1 MASIKNKSLFIG
13 ILIFCISILLFA
25 YFVEYVLKHPPC
37 NLCLIARIPYLAT
50 IILIIIVLFLSQ
62 YEKIILISIGLF
74 FVFGT
79 IISFYHLGIEQGFI
93 NESLICN
100 LGSGG
105 KTTSAQDLLKQLEM
119 KNVSCKDVTFKIFG
133 LSLASFNT
141 IVSFVI
147 STIILRTAI
156 NYEKIKVH

>member
-50 IILIIIVLFLSQ
+50 IILVIIVLFLRQ
-62 YEKIILISIGLF
+62 YEKMILISIGLF

-93 NESLICN
+93 NESLMCN

-105 KTTSAQDLLKQLEM
+105 ETTSAQDLLKQLET
-119 KNVSCKDVTFKIFG
+119 KSVSCKDVTFKIFG

-156 NYEKIKVH
+156 NYEKI

>member
-1 MASIKNKSLFIG
+1 MASIKNKSLFLG

-37 NLCLIARIPYLAT
+37 NLCLIARILYLAT
-50 IILIIIVLFLSQ
+50 IILVIIFLFLRQ
-62 YEKIILISIGLF
+62 YEKMILISIGLF

-93 NESLICN
+93 NESLMCN

-105 KTTSAQDLLKQLEM
+105 ETTSAQDLLKQLET
-119 KNVSCKDVTFKIFG
+119 KSVSCKDVTFKIFG

-156 NYEKIKVH
+156 NYEKI

>member
-1 MASIKNKSLFIG
+1 MSSIKNKSLFIG

-50 IILIIIVLFLSQ
+50 IILVIIVLFLRQ
-62 YEKIILISIGLF
+62 YEKMILISIGLF

-93 NESLICN
+93 NESLMCN

-105 KTTSAQDLLKQLEM
+105 ETTSAQDLLKQLET
-119 KNVSCKDVTFKIFG
+119 KSVSCKDVTFKIFG

-156 NYEKIKVH
+156 NYEKI

>member
-1 MASIKNKSLFIG
+1 MASIKNKSLFIR

-50 IILIIIVLFLSQ
+50 IILVIIVLFLRQ
-62 YEKIILISIGLF
+62 YEKMILISIGLF

-93 NESLICN
+93 
-100 LGSGG
+100 
-105 KTTSAQDLLKQLEM
+105 K
-119 KNVSCKDVTFKIFG
+119 
-133 LSLASFNT
+133 
-141 IVSFVI
+141 
-147 STIILRTAI
+147 
-156 NYEKIKVH
+156 

>member
-1 MASIKNKSLFIG
+1 MASIKNKSLFLG

-50 IILIIIVLFLSQ
+50 IILVIIVLFLRQ
-62 YEKIILISIGLF
+62 YEKMILISIGLF

-93 NESLICN
+93 NESLMCN

-105 KTTSAQDLLKQLEM
+105 VTTSAQDLLKQLET
-119 KNVSCKDVTFKIFG
+119 KSVSCKDVTFKIFG

-156 NYEKIKVH
+156 NYEKI

>member
-1 MASIKNKSLFIG
+1 MSSIKNKSLFIG

-50 IILIIIVLFLSQ
+50 IILVIIFLFLRQ
-62 YEKIILISIGLF
+62 YEKMILISIGLF

-93 NESLICN
+93 NESLMCN

-105 KTTSAQDLLKQLEM
+105 ETTSAQDLLKQLET
-119 KNVSCKDVTFKIFG
+119 KSVSCKDVTFKIFG

-156 NYEKIKVH
+156 NYEKI

>member
-1 MASIKNKSLFIG
+1 M
-13 ILIFCISILLFA
+13 
-25 YFVEYVLKHPPC
+25 
-37 NLCLIARIPYLAT
+37 
-50 IILIIIVLFLSQ
+50 
-62 YEKIILISIGLF
+62 ILISIGLF

-79 IISFYHLGIEQGFI
+79 IISFYHLCIEQSFI
-93 NESLICN
+93 NESLMCN

-105 KTTSAQDLLKQLEM
+105 ETTSAKDLLKQLET
-119 KNVSCKDVTFKIFG
+119 KSVSCKDVTFKIFG

-156 NYEKIKVH
+156 NYEKI

>member
-1 MASIKNKSLFIG
+1 MASIKNKSLFLG

-50 IILIIIVLFLSQ
+50 IILVIIVLFLRQ
-62 YEKIILISIGLF
+62 YEKMILISIGLF

-79 IISFYHLGIEQGFI
+79 IISFYHLGIEKGFI
-93 NESLICN
+93 NESLMCN

-105 KTTSAQDLLKQLEM
+105 ETTSAQDLLKQLET
-119 KNVSCKDVTFKIFG
+119 KSVSCKDVTFKIFG

-156 NYEKIKVH
+156 NYEKT

>member
-1 MASIKNKSLFIG
+1 MASIKNKSLFLG

-50 IILIIIVLFLSQ
+50 IILVIIVLFLRQ
-62 YEKIILISIGLF
+62 YEKMILISIGLF

-79 IISFYHLGIEQGFI
+79 IISFYHLGVEQGFI
-93 NESLICN
+93 NESLMCN

-105 KTTSAQDLLKQLEM
+105 ETTSAQDLLKQLET
-119 KNVSCKDVTFKIFG
+119 KSVSCKDVTFKIFG

-156 NYEKIKVH
+156 NYEKI

>member
-1 MASIKNKSLFIG
+1 MASIKNKSLFLG

-50 IILIIIVLFLSQ
+50 IILVIIVLFLRQ
-62 YEKIILISIGLF
+62 YEKMILISIGLF

-93 NESLICN
+93 NESLMCN

-105 KTTSAQDLLKQLEM
+105 ETTSAQDLLKQLET
-119 KNVSCKDVTFKIFG
+119 KSVSCKDVTFKIFG

-156 NYEKIKVH
+156 NYEKI

>member
-1 MASIKNKSLFIG
+1 MASIKNKSLFLG

-50 IILIIIVLFLSQ
+50 IILVIIFLFLRQ
-62 YEKIILISIGLF
+62 YEKMILISIGLF

-79 IISFYHLGIEQGFI
+79 IISFYHLGVEQGFI
-93 NESLICN
+93 NESLMCN

-105 KTTSAQDLLKQLEM
+105 ETTSAQDLLKQLET
-119 KNVSCKDVTFKIFG
+119 KSVSCKDVTFKIFG

-156 NYEKIKVH
+156 NYEKI

>member
-50 IILIIIVLFLSQ
+50 IILVIIVLFLRQ
-62 YEKIILISIGLF
+62 YEKMILISIGLF

-93 NESLICN
+93 NESLMCN
-100 LGSGG
+100 LGSSGE
-105 KTTSAQDLLKQLEM
+105 TTSVQDLLKQLET
-119 KNVSCKDVTFKIFG
+119 KSVSCKDVTFKIFG

-156 NYEKIKVH
+156 NYEKI

>member
-50 IILIIIVLFLSQ
+50 IILVIIVLFLRQ
-62 YEKIILISIGLF
+62 YEKMILISIGLF

-93 NESLICN
+93 NESLMCN

-105 KTTSAQDLLKQLEM
+105 ETTSAQDLLKQLET
-119 KNVSCKDVTFKIFG
+119 KSVSCKDVTFKIFG

-156 NYEKIKVH
+156 NYKKI

>member
-1 MASIKNKSLFIG
+1 MASIKNKSLFLG

-37 NLCLIARIPYLAT
+37 NLCLIARIPYLVT
-50 IILIIIVLFLSQ
+50 IILVIIFLFLRQ
-62 YEKIILISIGLF
+62 YEKMILISIGLF

-93 NESLICN
+93 NESLMCN
-100 LGSGG
+100 LGSSGE
-105 KTTSAQDLLKQLEM
+105 TTSVQDLLKQLET
-119 KNVSCKDVTFKIFG
+119 KSVSCKDVTFKIFG

-156 NYEKIKVH
+156 NYEKI

>member
-1 MASIKNKSLFIG
+1 MASIKNKSLFLG

-37 NLCLIARIPYLAT
+37 NLCLIARIPYLVT
-50 IILIIIVLFLSQ
+50 IILVIIFLFLRQ
-62 YEKIILISIGLF
+62 YEKMILISIGLF

-93 NESLICN
+93 NESLMCN

-105 KTTSAQDLLKQLEM
+105 ETTSAQDLLKQLET
-119 KNVSCKDVTFKIFG
+119 KSVSCKDVTFKIFG

-156 NYEKIKVH
+156 NYEKI

>member
-1 MASIKNKSLFIG
+1 MASIKNKSLFLG

-50 IILIIIVLFLSQ
+50 IILIIIVLFLSK

-74 FVFGT
+74 FIFGT

-93 NESLICN
+93 NESLMCN

-105 KTTSAQDLLKQLEM
+105 ETTSAQDLLKQLET
-119 KNVSCKDVTFKIFG
+119 KSVSCKDVTFKIFG

-156 NYEKIKVH
+156 NYEKI

>member
-1 MASIKNKSLFIG
+1 MASIKNKSLFLG

-50 IILIIIVLFLSQ
+50 IILVIIFLFLRQ
-62 YEKIILISIGLF
+62 YEKMILISIGLF

-93 NESLICN
+93 NESLMCN

-105 KTTSAQDLLKQLEM
+105 ETTSAQDLLKQLET
-119 KNVSCKDVTFKIFG
+119 KSVSCKDVTFKIFG

-156 NYEKIKVH
+156 NYEKI

>member
-37 NLCLIARIPYLAT
+37 NLCLISRIPYLAS
-50 IILIIIVLFLSQ
+50 IILVIIVLYLRQ
-62 YEKIILISIGLF
+62 YEKMILISIGLF

-119 KNVSCKDVTFKIFG
+119 NNVSCKDVTFKIFG

>member
-62 YEKIILISIGLF
+62 YEKIILISIGFF

-156 NYEKIKVH
+156 NYEKI

>member
-50 IILIIIVLFLSQ
+50 IILVIIFLFLRQ
-62 YEKIILISIGLF
+62 YEKMILISIGLF

-93 NESLICN
+93 NESLMCN

-105 KTTSAQDLLKQLEM
+105 ETTSAQDLLKQLET
-119 KNVSCKDVTFKIFG
+119 KSVSCKDVTFKIFG

-156 NYEKIKVH
+156 NYEKI

>member
-1 MASIKNKSLFIG
+1 MASIKNKSLFLG

-50 IILIIIVLFLSQ
+50 IILIIIVLFLSK

-93 NESLICN
+93 NESLMCN

-105 KTTSAQDLLKQLEM
+105 ETTSAQDLLKQLET
-119 KNVSCKDVTFKIFG
+119 KSVSCKDVTFKIFG

-156 NYEKIKVH
+156 NYEKI

>member
-1 MASIKNKSLFIG
+1 MASIKNKSLFLG

-37 NLCLIARIPYLAT
+37 NLCLIARILYLAT
-50 IILIIIVLFLSQ
+50 IILVIIVLFLRQ
-62 YEKIILISIGLF
+62 YEKMILISIGLF

-93 NESLICN
+93 NESLMCN

-105 KTTSAQDLLKQLEM
+105 ETTSAQDLLKQLET
-119 KNVSCKDVTFKIFG
+119 KSVSCKDVTFKIFG

-156 NYEKIKVH
+156 NYEKI

>member
-1 MASIKNKSLFIG
+1 MASIKNKSLFLG

-50 IILIIIVLFLSQ
+50 IILVIIVLFLRQ
-62 YEKIILISIGLF
+62 YEKMILISIGLF

-93 NESLICN
+93 NESLMCN

-105 KTTSAQDLLKQLEM
+105 ETTSAQDLLKQLET
-119 KNVSCKDVTFKIFG
+119 KSVSCKDVTFKIFG

-147 STIILRTAI
+147 SAIMLRTAT
-156 NYEKIKVH
+156 NYEKI

>member
-1 MASIKNKSLFIG
+1 MTSIKNKSLFLG
-13 ILIFCISILLFA
+13 ILIFCISILLFS

-74 FVFGT
+74 FIFGT

-119 KNVSCKDVTFKIFG
+119 NNVSCKDVTFKIFG

>member
-1 MASIKNKSLFIG
+1 MTSIKNKSLFLG
-13 ILIFCISILLFA
+13 ILIFCISILLFS

-156 NYEKIKVH
+156 NYEKI

>member
-1 MASIKNKSLFIG
+1 MSSIKNKSLFIG

-50 IILIIIVLFLSQ
+50 IILVIIFLFLIQ
-62 YEKIILISIGLF
+62 YEKMILISIGLF

-93 NESLICN
+93 NESLMCN

-105 KTTSAQDLLKQLEM
+105 ETTSAQDLLKQLET
-119 KNVSCKDVTFKIFG
+119 KSVSCKDVTFKIFG

-156 NYEKIKVH
+156 NYEKI

>member
-1 MASIKNKSLFIG
+1 MTSIKNKSLFLG
-13 ILIFCISILLFA
+13 ILIFCISILLFS

-74 FVFGT
+74 FIFGT